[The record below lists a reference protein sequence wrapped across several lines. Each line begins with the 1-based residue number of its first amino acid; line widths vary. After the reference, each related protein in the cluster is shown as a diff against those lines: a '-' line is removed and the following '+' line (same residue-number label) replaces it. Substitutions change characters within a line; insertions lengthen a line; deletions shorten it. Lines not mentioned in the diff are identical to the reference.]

1 LDTSDEFDRPPP
13 LRPKPNALGSG
24 FFKSLTHSS
33 APHSHPAVD
42 ADDDVMRTYN
52 NLFLIFYNH
61 APVIDTANIAT
72 AYAQCKSLLQLA
84 ASYEALGVAGPR
96 VDHHLLRFGARLW
109 RQIAKYPPSYLKLGY
124 LARSRALFNEALIH
138 VVGAWPAG
146 ETQLRGQVPQHVLD
160 LVEDKVDDVREMR
173 ARVEARLWRLTLT
186 SARGERAAPG
196 TAWLDWLVVALW
208 RDWFAASTT
217 SAPASILK
225 GGAGSRGVSS
235 SRSSSTTRD
244 RDRDRERDRDRD
256 GHRSDRD
263 RERHRSRSRHHL
275 RNPSAGSSSGATTIV
290 AAPSTV
296 AGPASATSPPPVAN
310 GALNLARVYRQIG
323 AGGSAYL
330 GRDDLK
336 RLLRQSPEL
345 CTRDAL
351 RRAERR
357 LDDLKNLARDAVRP
371 LVRDYLELDRG
382 PAGSG
387 GAAGAGAAGGAGG
400 VRDVQLPYLTCV
412 RVLDHEWPW
421 AEGAAA
427 LRY

>member
-1 LDTSDEFDRPPP
+1 
-13 LRPKPNALGSG
+13 
-24 FFKSLTHSS
+24 
-33 APHSHPAVD
+33 
-42 ADDDVMRTYN
+42 MRTYN

-84 ASYEALGVAGPR
+84 SSYEALGVAGPR

-124 LARSRALFNEALIH
+124 LARSRAVFNEALVH

-146 ETQLRGQVPQHVLD
+146 EAQLRGHLPQHVLD

-217 SAPASILK
+217 SAPVSILK
-225 GGAGSRGVSS
+225 GGAGSRGASS
-235 SRSSSTTRD
+235 SRSSSATRDRDRD
-244 RDRDRERDRDRD
+244 RDRDRERDRD
-256 GHRSDRD
+256 GHRERDRD
-263 RERHRSRSRHHL
+263 RDRDRNRSHSRTSRHHA

-296 AGPASATSPPPVAN
+296 AGPTSAASSSSPPAAGGG
-310 GALNLARVYRQIG
+310 GAAAPNIARVYRQIG

-382 PAGSG
+382 PAGAAG
-387 GAAGAGAAGGAGG
+387 RPRARAAGAGAGGAVG
-400 VRDVQLPYLTCV
+400 VRDVELPYLTCV

>member
-1 LDTSDEFDRPPP
+1 
-13 LRPKPNALGSG
+13 
-24 FFKSLTHSS
+24 
-33 APHSHPAVD
+33 
-42 ADDDVMRTYN
+42 MRTYN

-84 ASYEALGVAGPR
+84 ASYEALSVAGPR

-124 LARSRALFNEALIH
+124 LARSRAVFNEALIH

-217 SAPASILK
+217 SAPVSILK
-225 GGAGSRGVSS
+225 GGAGSRGASS

-244 RDRDRERDRDRD
+244 RDRDRDRERDRD
-256 GHRSDRD
+256 GHRDRSDRD
-263 RERHRSRSRHHL
+263 RERNRSRSRHHA
-275 RNPSAGSSSGATTIV
+275 RNPSSTGSSSGATTIV

-296 AGPASATSPPPVAN
+296 AGPASAASSSPPAAN
-310 GALNLARVYRQIG
+310 NALSLARVYRQIG

-387 GAAGAGAAGGAGG
+387 GAAGAGAGGGAAGGGVGG
-400 VRDVQLPYLTCV
+400 GRDVQLPYLTCV